1 MSTSITVRRYLDTQD
16 VRYSIIKCPMD
27 VQGSWQGDIGNV
39 SPFCIARAIILKD
52 INGLVMAVLPVTHR
66 LKLEALNRQLHRKL
80 RPADEIDY
88 CGVFADCSPG
98 ILPALGEAYSFETV
112 IDDSLLDQKY
122 VYIASGN
129 VGELVQ
135 ITGEDF
141 QFLHSNAWYGNT
153 FSQISEQRA
162 EQQAEQ
168 QRSAQQKVE
177 TLAAAQTSIVQLK
190 LQPKPLPEMQPE
202 VETMPIAT
210 MRQRVER
217 ITELPAMPSL
227 AQKIIQL
234 NANPYAHAEDLA
246 KLVEKDPSLTA
257 QIVRYA
263 QSPFYAYQGQVASV
277 RQAISRVL
285 GYDMVMNISLGVAAA
300 RPFKVPPDGPLGL
313 NAFWRDA
320 TYSAA
325 LTQALCNAMP
335 RAKRPR
341 AGTAYLAGLLHN
353 FGFLLLGHLFPE
365 EFEELHRAVR
375 NEPETP
381 VVELE
386 QRLIGATHM
395 EMASWLME
403 AWNMP
408 AEILVVQQEH
418 HNLDYVG
425 PHAEYVHLV
434 ALADRLL
441 KGLDMGDAVSSE
453 IPASLLAA
461 VGLNA
466 EQVSKVMERTV
477 ESREE
482 HDTMARQLVA

>member
-1 MSTSITVRRYLDTQD
+1 MSTSITVRRYLDAQD
-16 VRYSIIKCPMD
+16 VRYSIIKCPLD
-27 VQGSWQGDIGNV
+27 EQGQWQGEIGDI
-39 SPFCIARAIILKD
+39 SPSSVARAVILKD
-52 INGLVMAVLPVTHR
+52 ISGMVMAVLPVTHR
-66 LKLEALNRQLHRKL
+66 LNLDALNRQLHRKL
-80 RPADEIDY
+80 RLADEIDY
-88 CGVFADCSPG
+88 HGVFADCGSG

-112 IDDSLLDQKY
+112 IDDSLLERDY
-122 VYIASGN
+122 VYISSGN

-135 ITGEDF
+135 ISGEDF
-141 QFLHSNAWYGNT
+141 QLLHSNAWYGNT
-153 FSQISEQRA
+153 FSHISE
-162 EQQAEQ
+162 EGAEQ
-168 QRSAQQKVE
+168 QRVEEQRSTQQQAEKLV
-177 TLAAAQTSIVQLK
+177 AAQKLN
-190 LQPKPLPEMQPE
+190 LQPEPQIEMQPE

-263 QSPFYAYQGQVASV
+263 QSPFYGYQGQVASV

-300 RPFKVPPDGPLGL
+300 RPFKVVADGPLGL
-313 NAFWRDA
+313 NAFWRNA

-325 LTQALCNAMP
+325 LTQALCTAMP
-335 RAKRPR
+335 RAQRPR
-341 AGTAYLAGLLHN
+341 PGTAYLAGLLHN

-365 EFEELHRAVR
+365 EFAELHRAVI

-386 QRLIGATHM
+386 QRLLGTTHM

-408 AEILVVQQEH
+408 QEILVVQKEH

-425 PHAEYVHLV
+425 PHAEYVNLV
-434 ALADRLL
+434 ALSDRLL
-441 KGLDMGDAVSSE
+441 KSLDMGDAASSE

-461 VGLNA
+461 LGLNTD
-466 EQVSKVMERTV
+466 QVNKIMERTV

-482 HDTMARQLVA
+482 LDTMARQLVA

>member
-16 VRYSIIKCPMD
+16 VPYSIIKCPVD
-27 VQGSWQGDIGNV
+27 VQGRWQGSIGDV
-39 SPFCIARAIILKD
+39 SASCVARAMILKD
-52 INGLVMAVLPVTHR
+52 VSGLVMAVLPVTHR
-66 LKLEALNRQLHRKL
+66 LKLDALNRQLHRKL

-88 CGVFADCSPG
+88 RGVFADCSPG

-135 ITGEDF
+135 IAGEDF
-141 QFLHSNAWYGNT
+141 QLLHSNAWYGNT
-153 FSQISEQRA
+153 FSQISEARA
-162 EQQAEQ
+162 EQQRA
-168 QRSAQQKVE
+168 AQQQAE
-177 TLAAAQTSIVQLK
+177 TLAAAQKSIVQLK

-202 VETMPIAT
+202 VEKMPIAT

-263 QSPFYAYQGQVASV
+263 QSPFYGYQGQVASV

-300 RPFKVPPDGPLGL
+300 RPFKVPAEGPLGL

-418 HNLDYVG
+418 HNLGYVG

-461 VGLNA
+461 VGLTA
-466 EQVSKVMERTV
+466 VQVSKVMERTV

-482 HDTMARQLVA
+482 LDTMARQLVA

>member
-1 MSTSITVRRYLDTQD
+1 MSTSITVRRYLEAQD
-16 VRYSIIKCPMD
+16 VRYSIIKCPAD
-27 VQGSWQGDIGNV
+27 EQGNWQGGIGDI
-39 SPFCIARAIILKD
+39 SPSCVARAVILKD
-52 INGLVMAVLPVTHR
+52 INGLMMAVLPVTHH
-66 LKLEALNRQLHRKL
+66 LKMDALNRQLHRKL
-80 RPADEIDY
+80 RLADEIDY
-88 CGVFADCSPG
+88 HSVFADCTKG

-112 IDDSLLDQKY
+112 IDDSLLDQEY

-153 FSQISEQRA
+153 FSRISEQRA
-162 EQQAEQ
+162 AQQASVQQQAEK
-168 QRSAQQKVE
+168 SAVAQSPKVQ
-177 TLAAAQTSIVQLK
+177 AK
-190 LQPKPLPEMQPE
+190 LQPKPLYEVQPE
-202 VETMPIAT
+202 VEKMPIAT

-263 QSPFYAYQGQVASV
+263 QSPFYGYQGQVASV

-285 GYDMVMNISLGVAAA
+285 GYDMVMNISLGVAAV
-300 RPFKVPPDGPLGL
+300 RPFKVPAEGPLGL

-320 TYSAA
+320 THSAA

-335 RAKRPR
+335 RAQRPR
-341 AGTAYLAGLLHN
+341 PGTAYLAGLLHN

-365 EFEELHRAVR
+365 EFAELHQAVID
-375 NEPETP
+375 EPTAS

-386 QRLIGATHM
+386 QRVIGATHM
-395 EMASWLME
+395 EMAAWLME

-408 AEILVVQQEH
+408 QEIQVVQQQH

-425 PHAEYVHLV
+425 SHANYVHLV

-441 KGLDMGDAVSSE
+441 KGLDMGDAISDE
-453 IPASLLAA
+453 LPASLLAA
-461 VGLNA
+461 VGISAEQAVKVLDRTMESSEELNA
-466 EQVSKVMERTV
+466 
-477 ESREE
+477 
-482 HDTMARQLVA
+482 MARQLVA